1 MSVSISDNPAVTNPK
16 GTLTKTQ
23 LELLGAIM
31 PKLTRPTRSGFLVR
45 GKIYRNET
53 IGRLKAL
60 GLVKDAVLYGRPTL
74 ELTMA
79 GKIAVTRIN
88 SHQVG

>member
-1 MSVSISDNPAVTNPK
+1 MSVSISDNPAVTNQK
-16 GTLTKTQ
+16 SVLTKTQ

-53 IGRLKAL
+53 IGKLKAL
-60 GLVKDAVLYGRPTL
+60 GLVKDGILYGRPTL
-74 ELTMA
+74 ELTIA
-79 GKIAVTRIN
+79 GKVAVTRM
-88 SHQVG
+88 